1 METHPQ
7 LPCNASFYCV
17 CKVWLDSGP
26 ANAFRCVGH
35 HHPRHPS
42 KTQFIF
48 EQLKCIEEVAE
59 QGVGRKSVSDTN
71 PDFLIKSQSVEH
83 KSGQLPL
90 FFKYHLIL
98 FSFNAIYKIKAV
110 GSLEPKTDY
119 QKLFKDPAS
128 LKCCCTSWPTSLSS
142 RPFPSLRFSRDPLSG
157 WDTSSCAPIG
167 QDATCFF
174 ELIGRDGKTHLWPRQ
189 KHAPGPK
196 SWTTQQ
202 FCQM

>member
-1 METHPQ
+1 M
-7 LPCNASFYCV
+7 Y
-17 CKVWLDSGP
+17 
-26 ANAFRCVGH
+26 
-35 HHPRHPS
+35 
-42 KTQFIF
+42 
-48 EQLKCIEEVAE
+48 
-59 QGVGRKSVSDTN
+59 GRSRRTGCYNFSSYSRKKRYSVSDTN

-98 FSFNAIYKIKAV
+98 FSFNAIYEIKAV
-110 GSLEPKTDY
+110 GSLEPKNGY
-119 QKLFKDPAS
+119 QKLFKDPAC

-142 RPFPSLRFSRDPLSG
+142 RPFPPLRFSRDPLSG

-174 ELIGRDGKTHLWPRQ
+174 ELIGPDGKTHLWPRQ

-202 FCQM
+202 FCQMYFFNKKPQL